1 MKCYEAHHGECRT
14 IHTIAQQTQGKPCHR
29 GNRSIPDFQP
39 FLQGKAR
46 YLGMTLGC
54 QRRCYLRITLLL
66 TFHLRYNMR
75 VWVMTVLTVVS
86 YTRFYFGWLK
96 LIADG
101 LFPLP
106 DRQSLRTTQN
116 SKIQPY
122 TKKFDKKT

>member
-1 MKCYEAHHGECRT
+1 
-14 IHTIAQQTQGKPCHR
+14 
-29 GNRSIPDFQP
+29 
-39 FLQGKAR
+39 
-46 YLGMTLGC
+46 
-54 QRRCYLRITLLL
+54 
-66 TFHLRYNMR
+66 MR